1 MPRKTS
7 LSSSGDA
14 PHPSTTDTG
23 QTDTARPAAISTGLT
38 GASGPAAGL
47 PWLAWMTHSPLPMA
61 VVAEGILHFN
71 DAFAEIEG
79 FEKGPSG
86 LPLSAGSPLHD
97 WIKQPMPIEVALS
110 ASGNSPTLYWQVQT
124 WPIEGAAST
133 YAICLIPQTRRVLAE
148 QALHTSEDA
157 LAALMAQ
164 TPSLLW
170 RCTPTGAP
178 VWCNRKVRDL
188 AGVEAGT
195 AAPWSALIAPDDVER
210 LLEAVTAHS
219 HDRKPFALH
228 LPLATGEGRQPWHR
242 LQFNPLF
249 DGNGSVSS
257 WAVSGVDID
266 LWHRGWS
273 IGAQDQTERPSGED
287 LIWRMDGDGSALKPV
302 GPRTRHDWAL
312 APDGQPTHWEEWCA
326 LIRAEDRALAFAIP
340 ERVLAGET
348 VRLAL
353 PLASPR
359 ADREGVL
366 VHAFPMGMRG
376 GAPEAIGGLF
386 RPIARI
392 IEQRAYWV
400 RVAEGQDDLFD
411 HQKQTL
417 LMDQIRLLSFN
428 DASTFSAVAQ
438 GLEPGALVFEAPHD
452 PARLFELLAGLEGV
466 VQTLPWMVIGTHNY
480 PLEAIVRL
488 MRMGALDVLSATTG
502 QRIVADAIRS
512 AVSKVRPAERTA
524 PVADEQA
531 LLQQRFEGLTERERQ
546 VLEGLLKGGTN
557 KSIALDLKLSPRTVE
572 SHRAHLMDRVGAK
585 SLADLLR
592 IATEAGWRR

>member
-1 MPRKTS
+1 M
-7 LSSSGDA
+7 
-14 PHPSTTDTG
+14 TDTG
-23 QTDTARPAAISTGLT
+23 QTDTARPAATSTGLT
-38 GASGPAAGL
+38 GVSDPAVEAS
-47 PWLAWMTHSPLPMA
+47 WLAWMTHSPLPMA
-61 VVAEGILHFN
+61 VVAQGILHFN

-86 LPLSAGSPLHD
+86 DALAAGSPLHE
-97 WIKQPMPIEVALS
+97 WIKQPLPIQIALS
-110 ASGNSPTLYWQVQT
+110 ASGQGPTHYWQVQT
-124 WPIEGAAST
+124 WPIDGAPST
-133 YAICLIPQTRRVLAE
+133 FAVCLTPQTGRVLAE
-148 QALHTSEDA
+148 QALQTSEDA
-157 LAALMAQ
+157 LSALMAE

-170 RCTPTGAP
+170 RCTATGTP
-178 VWCNRKVRDL
+178 VWCNRKVRQL
-188 AGVEAGT
+188 AGVDAGA
-195 AAPWSALIAPDDVER
+195 AAPWSALIAPEDLER
-210 LLEAVTAHS
+210 LLEAVAAHRQ
-219 HDRKPFALH
+219 DRRAFALH
-228 LPLATGEGRQPWHR
+228 LPLATGEGKQPWHR
-242 LQFNPLF
+242 LQYNPLF

-273 IGAQDQTERPSGED
+273 IGALETEDLPSGED
-287 LIWRMDGDGSALKPV
+287 LIWRMDSDGSALRPV

-326 LIRAEDRALAFAIP
+326 LIRAEDRPLAFAIP

-348 VRLAL
+348 VRLTL
-353 PLASPR
+353 PLASMR
-359 ADREGVL
+359 AEREGVMI
-366 VHAFPMGMRG
+366 HAFPMGMRG
-376 GAPEAIGGLF
+376 SAPEAIGGLF

-428 DASTFSAVAQ
+428 DAGTFAAVAR

-452 PARLFELLAGLEGV
+452 PAHLFELLAGLDDV
-466 VQTLPWMVIGTHNY
+466 VQAMPWMVIGTHNY

-502 QRIVADAIRS
+502 RRLVAEAIRS
-512 AVSKVRPAERTA
+512 AVAKVRPSERTISA
-524 PVADEQA
+524 VDEKT
-531 LLQQRFEGLTERERQ
+531 LLKQRFDGLTARERQ
-546 VLEGLLKGGTN
+546 VLDGLLKGGTN
-557 KSIALDLKLSPRTVE
+557 KSIALALKLSPRTVE

-585 SLADLLR
+585 SLADLLS